1 MDRLD
6 KNIVHLLY
14 GALLII
20 LISIALY
27 GQSLGFDF
35 LNLDD
40 NLSITLNPV
49 MHEGITVDGI
59 KWAFTTFH
67 SPYYMPL
74 TRLSFLI
81 DSSLYGMTPFG
92 FHLSNLILHTLNA
105 LLVLTL
111 AWLLSRRVLF
121 SVITAIVF
129 AIHPQHIEAFVW
141 ISERKEVLSSFF
153 GLFALVF
160 YVSHI
165 RQASIHIGGKSESN
179 NHYYLFAI
187 LCFLFSLM
195 AKAAWIT
202 LPFMLLL
209 IDWWPLQRYR
219 RESLKTILAD
229 KIPFLLLVI
238 AFILLTL
245 YSAASGVDQIS
256 NSAQTLPL
264 LQRILNAPVIYINYL
279 YLSFFPADLPVYVPY
294 PREALPAWQIIGSIL
309 LLLALTAFCFTVR
322 KRQPHLLTGWLWFLG
337 TLVPMLGIIS
347 AGESVFIANRWT
359 YIAHIGLFAALVLT
373 GVMYYEKH
381 ARARVWLVCAL
392 LSILLALSW
401 TSWDQTRHWKNSE
414 SYWQQAIR
422 TTRDNHFAH
431 YMLGTYYFDNNKIDA
446 AISEYERAYQLH
458 PADAFYALR
467 LGNVY
472 GKKGEQARAWEYYT
486 KLIKLAPP
494 NIKLLVE
501 MGLASLRSNRADMA
515 LEFFRA
521 ALESQVVQPH
531 HHRLQYLALLYAG
544 HTLSL
549 LGATDEADAYM
560 EKFIGSNPADRQ
572 GLCTYARDELSRITA
587 NYPDPLPASARL
599 DKICR

>member
-6 KNIVHLLY
+6 KNRVHLLY
-14 GALLII
+14 GALGII

-49 MHEGITVDGI
+49 MYEGITADGI

-81 DSSLYGMTPFG
+81 DSSLYGMAPWG
-92 FHLSNLILHTLNA
+92 FHLSNLVLHILNA
-105 LLVLTL
+105 LLVLYL
-111 AWLLSRRVLF
+111 AWLLSGRALF
-121 SVITAIVF
+121 SVITAILF

-153 GLFALVF
+153 GLLALV
-160 YVSHI
+160 YYAGHI
-165 RQASIHIGGKSESN
+165 RHTNIGSGDVAGSK
-179 NHYYLFAI
+179 NHYYLLAV
-187 LCFLFSLM
+187 LSFLFSLM

-209 IDWWPLQRYR
+209 LDWWPLQRYR
-219 RESLKTILAD
+219 RESLKTILTD

-238 AFILLTL
+238 TFILITL
-245 YSAASGVDQIS
+245 YSAASSVDQIS

-264 LQRILNAPVIYINYL
+264 LQRILNAPVIYVTYL
-279 YLSFFPADLPVYVPY
+279 YLSFFPVDLPVYVPY
-294 PREALPAWQIIGSIL
+294 PRASLPAWQIIGSTL
-309 LLLALTAFCFTVR
+309 LLLAITIFCYVKR
-322 KRQPHLLTGWLWFLG
+322 KTSPHLLVGWLWFLG
-337 TLVPMLGIIS
+337 ALVPMLGIIS

-359 YIAHIGLFAALVLT
+359 YIAHIGLFATLAYT
-373 GVMYYEKH
+373 GVLYYERH
-381 ARARVWLVCAL
+381 PEARTWLICLL
-392 LSILLALSW
+392 LSVLLALSW
-401 TSWDQTRHWKNSE
+401 SSWNQTRHWVNSE
-414 SYWQQAIR
+414 SYWKQAIR

-431 YMLGTYYFDNNKIDA
+431 YMLGTYYFDTNNIDA
-446 AISEYERAYQLH
+446 AITEYERAYQLN
-458 PADAFYALR
+458 PLDAFYALQ

-472 GKKGEQARAWEYYT
+472 GKKGEQALAWEYYI

-494 NIKLLVE
+494 NVKLLVE
-501 MGLASLRSNRADMA
+501 MGLASLRSHRPDMA

-521 ALESQVVQPH
+521 ALVSDVVQPH
-531 HHRLQYLALLYAG
+531 HHRLQYLALLYAS

-549 LGATDEADAYM
+549 LGAADEAAVYM
-560 EKFIGSNPADRQ
+560 ERFIGSNPEDRQ
-572 GLCTYARDELSRITA
+572 ELCEYARTEIQKLSTNTSGSTVTLDLI
-587 NYPDPLPASARL
+587 NRL
-599 DKICR
+599 CL